1 MTGFSVYLGQPLD
14 EAYIKRMIKQG
25 YQMIFTSV
33 QIPEE
38 DDETKYHYFTK
49 LLNLLKHEQVT
60 YLIDAN
66 PSILT
71 SSFYEHLRQY
81 DAQFMIRIDHSTSIE
96 AIEAIMAQG
105 LKCCLNASI
114 ISRELLTS
122 LHQQLNDFTLLSFCH
137 NYYPRPDTGL
147 SVDLVNKK
155 NELIY
160 QFNPKAQIY
169 GFIVGSD
176 LRGPLHKGLP
186 TIEATRH
193 SHPVVAAKLLQE
205 TGVSEVLVGDSLIE
219 MRQAKQLIDFCKHR
233 HFTLCIEE
241 VFDTTVT
248 YLFDM
253 CHKVRPDNPENVIRS
268 ETSRQICPHSI
279 QPQFTTQRR
288 IGSVTVDN
296 LNNGRYQGEMQI
308 VRQTL
313 SAHDNVNVVAQII
326 KEDLPLLSCIEPN
339 DTFDFQKTRE
349 CKK

>member
-1 MTGFSVYLGQPLD
+1 M
-14 EAYIKRMIKQG
+14 
-25 YQMIFTSV
+25 
-33 QIPEE
+33 
-38 DDETKYHYFTK
+38 
-49 LLNLLKHEQVT
+49 
-60 YLIDAN
+60 
-66 PSILT
+66 
-71 SSFYEHLRQY
+71 
-81 DAQFMIRIDHSTSIE
+81 
-96 AIEAIMAQG
+96 
-105 LKCCLNASI
+105 
-114 ISRELLTS
+114 
-122 LHQQLNDFTLLSFCH
+122 
-137 NYYPRPDTGL
+137 
-147 SVDLVNKK
+147 
-155 NELIY
+155 
-160 QFNPKAQIY
+160 
-169 GFIVGSD
+169 
-176 LRGPLHKGLP
+176 RGPLHKGLP

-219 MRQAKQLIDFCKHR
+219 MRQAKQLINFCKHR

-268 ETSRQICPHSI
+268 KTSRQICPYSI

>member
-1 MTGFSVYLGQPLD
+1 
-14 EAYIKRMIKQG
+14 
-25 YQMIFTSV
+25 
-33 QIPEE
+33 
-38 DDETKYHYFTK
+38 
-49 LLNLLKHEQVT
+49 
-60 YLIDAN
+60 
-66 PSILT
+66 
-71 SSFYEHLRQY
+71 
-81 DAQFMIRIDHSTSIE
+81 
-96 AIEAIMAQG
+96 MAQG

-137 NYYPRPDTGL
+137 NYYPRPGYGIMLTW
-147 SVDLVNKK
+147 SIE

-169 GFIVGSD
+169 GFTVVVCEVLCIKACQQLKQRDIVILS
-176 LRGPLHKGLP
+176 
-186 TIEATRH
+186 
-193 SHPVVAAKLLQE
+193 LQLNYYEE

-279 QPQFTTQRR
+279 QPQLTATTHWFSNR
-288 IGSVTVDN
+288 
-296 LNNGRYQGEMQI
+296 
-308 VRQTL
+308 
-313 SAHDNVNVVAQII
+313 
-326 KEDLPLLSCIEPN
+326 
-339 DTFDFQKTRE
+339 
-349 CKK
+349 